1 MRGEASHGIMRE
13 TFEVGATVVA
23 TDGQIGTVDEIV
35 TDPVTGDPHLLVV
48 RTADAERIE
57 VPYSLIGPDSTERQV
72 RLAAARDVV
81 LGGPGVTAAEG
92 PALEA
97 VGDRLVVP
105 VREEV
110 LVPTTR
116 PIELGEVRIHKRV
129 ETVPYETL
137 VDVRRDDIAVER
149 IAINQP
155 VDAVPAPRQEGETLV
170 IPVVEEVLVTEK
182 RLLLR
187 EEIRVTRRQI
197 TEAVPVRDTVRR
209 EVVEIEDPEGT
220 PLRAGEP
227 LPGKETPGRSV
238 GADDLPLT

>member
-1 MRGEASHGIMRE
+1 MRGEASNGIMRE

-35 TDPVTGDPHLLVV
+35 TDPVTGEPRLLVV
-48 RTADAERIE
+48 RTAAAERIE
-57 VPYSLIGPDSTERQV
+57 VPYSLVGADSTEREV

-81 LGGPGVTAAEG
+81 LGGSGVTATEG
-92 PALEA
+92 RVLEA

-116 PIELGEVRIHKRV
+116 PIELGQVRIHKRV

-137 VDVRRDDIAVER
+137 VDVRRDDIEVER
-149 IAINQP
+149 VAINQP

-209 EVVEIEDPEGT
+209 EVVEIEEPEGT
-220 PLRAGEP
+220 PLRASGP
-227 LPGKETPGRSV
+227 LPEKEAPSRSV